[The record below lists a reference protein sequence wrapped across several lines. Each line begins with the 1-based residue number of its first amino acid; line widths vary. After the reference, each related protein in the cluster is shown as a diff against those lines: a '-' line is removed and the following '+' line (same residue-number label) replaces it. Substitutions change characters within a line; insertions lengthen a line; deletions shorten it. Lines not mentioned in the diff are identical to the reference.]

1 MEERAKDL
9 AKQQETEKA
18 QLDSAIK
25 DISDELVRKPA
36 YEAEFEEAQS
46 ELSRVEKVTKEQ
58 ESRLNGLRQ
67 EKESLENKKAQLI
80 QLEEHIRDTERALER
95 WDDQVKQHH
104 AQLKEYEELIA
115 QRSTIEEGY
124 TQFVKTKELC
134 DELERRFRQSVN
146 LEKQKS
152 QLDSKIREAGQSLIT
167 DHALAQSRIKELE
180 ASSRKLPQ
188 LKNELSSLQVQL
200 RHLAELDET
209 LLGRR
214 QANQELLTQVHHL
227 ESNKTQL
234 EQEIKE
240 IQEKLNLLSTQTEA
254 KCPLCERE
262 LEVEGLK
269 LIETKYAD
277 DRHSKSNSLKLNQ
290 VELDKNK
297 TELESLEK
305 EVSQLDA
312 RLKQDRASA
321 QSKVSILSQ
330 SISEAEEAGN
340 RLNEERKRLA
350 GLEAKSVIKK
360 FKQKGFAAGAN
371 RQQIALCSEIGI
383 EFDQFIELGLAAM
396 KAIAADLGL

>member
-1 MEERAKDL
+1 
-9 AKQQETEKA
+9 
-18 QLDSAIK
+18 
-25 DISDELVRKPA
+25 
-36 YEAEFEEAQS
+36 
-46 ELSRVEKVTKEQ
+46 
-58 ESRLNGLRQ
+58 
-67 EKESLENKKAQLI
+67 KAQLI

-95 WDDQVKQHH
+95 RDDQVKQHH

-209 LLGRR
+209 LLGGR
-214 QANQELLTQVHHL
+214 QASQELLTQVHHL

-340 RLNEERKRLA
+340 RLNE
-350 GLEAKSVIKK
+350 
-360 FKQKGFAAGAN
+360 
-371 RQQIALCSEIGI
+371 
-383 EFDQFIELGLAAM
+383 
-396 KAIAADLGL
+396 